1 MEQLAALRAE
11 WFVQLAQAIDSA
23 QRVALQLG
31 AQERTSG
38 EARDLY
44 GRLEAARIEL
54 DSLRGLNRNA
64 APALDLDWL
73 QRLGLAD
80 DFEFD

>member
-23 QRVALQLG
+23 QRVAWRLG
-31 AQERTSG
+31 SRESTSS

-44 GRLEAARIEL
+44 GRLEAVRIEL
-54 DSLRGLNRNA
+54 DTLRGLSGGNT
-64 APALDLDWL
+64 PALEVDWL
-73 QRLGLAD
+73 QKLGLGD
-80 DFEFD
+80 DLNFD

>member
-1 MEQLAALRAE
+1 MEQFAALRAE

-23 QRVALQLG
+23 QRVAWRLG
-31 AQERTSG
+31 AQECTSS

-54 DSLRGLNRNA
+54 DSIRGLNRDN
-64 APALDLDWL
+64 APALELDWL
-73 QRLGLAD
+73 QKFGLAQ